1 MATIPLIDI
10 SCLRQ
15 ENWDELA
22 VQQMAEN
29 VAEACTT
36 HGFFYVSG
44 HGVSAQLISELERVS
59 HQFFAQAE
67 EEKMKISMS
76 KGGIAWR
83 GYFPVEGELTSGKPD
98 LKEGIYFGTEL
109 EPENKRVQSNT
120 PMHGPNLFPEI
131 PNELRAVVLNYMS
144 AVTQVGHLVM
154 KAIALSLA
162 LDADYFHAYYTQNPL
177 ILFSIFHYPSQ
188 PIGSAQ
194 WGVGEHTDYG
204 LLTLLLQ
211 DSVGGLQVKSGG
223 IWVDAAPIPNT
234 FVCNIGDMLDRMT
247 GGLYRSTPH
256 RVLNA
261 SGKQRLSFPLFF
273 DPAFDSRVELIAG
286 ITSVEDDRNNRWDK
300 DSVHDF
306 EGTYGDYLLRKVGAV
321 FPDLRKEMLEDNAE
335 FSN

>member
-59 HQFFAQAE
+59 HQFFAQTE

-131 PNELRAVVLNYMS
+131 PNELRAVVLNYMN

-162 LDADYFHAYYTQNPL
+162 LDADYFHARYTQNPL
-177 ILFSIFHYPSQ
+177 ILFRIFHYPSQ